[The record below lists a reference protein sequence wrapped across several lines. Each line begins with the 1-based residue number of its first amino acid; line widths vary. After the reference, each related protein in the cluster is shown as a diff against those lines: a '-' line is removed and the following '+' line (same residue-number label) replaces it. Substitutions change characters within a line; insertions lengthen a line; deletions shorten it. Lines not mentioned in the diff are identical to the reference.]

1 MMQKF
6 GYKVGEGLGKQSQGI
21 RTPLIVRK
29 TTDSAG
35 VIEPSNIPLSYLIT
49 RDVSAKNALAA
60 HGIEISEVVVL
71 VGALTMQELEQGL

>member
-29 TTDSAG
+29 TTDSSG
-35 VIEPSNIPLSYLIT
+35 VIEQSNIPLNFLISPEI
-49 RDVSAKNALAA
+49 SAINALAA
-60 HGIEISEVVVL
+60 HGVEV
-71 VGALTMQELEQGL
+71 T

>member
-21 RTPLIVRK
+21 RTPLSVRK

-35 VIEPSNIPLSYLIT
+35 IIELSNIPLNFLIT
-49 RDVSAKNALAA
+49 REVSAKNALAA
-60 HGIEISEVVVL
+60 HGIEVSEVVVL

>member
-6 GYKVGEGLGKQSQGI
+6 GYRVGEGLGKQSQGI

-35 VIEPSNIPLSYLIT
+35 VIELSNIPLNYLIT
-49 RDVSAKNALAA
+49 REVWSKNALAA
-60 HGIEISEVVVL
+60 HGVEVSEVVVL
-71 VGALTMQELEQGL
+71 VGALTHI

>member
-35 VIEPSNIPLSYLIT
+35 VIELSNIPLNYLIT
-49 RDVSAKNALAA
+49 REVSAKNALTA
-60 HGIEISEVVVL
+60 HGVEVTEVVVL
-71 VGALTMQELEQGL
+71 VGALTMQDLEQGL